1 MEFGESFSIYVPLK
15 GADYFT
21 TVRLA
26 VGGICNMAGADID
39 AGEDFKVCVTEA
51 LLILKRGGAEGA
63 SVDFSFDGGVK
74 ACVTCGKR
82 GKPSSDSE
90 GEDEISIALLSALID
105 GVTYS
110 KDGDDIYKIELF
122 KSV

>member
-1 MEFGESFSIYVPLK
+1 MDSVEKFSLYVPLK

-39 AGEDFKVCVTEA
+39 AVEDFKVCVTEA
-51 LLILKRGGAEGA
+51 LLILKRGGAESA
-63 SVDFSFDGGVK
+63 SVEFSLDGGVK
-74 ACVTCGKR
+74 ACVTIQKR
-82 GKPSSDSE
+82 GASSSSNE
-90 GEDEISIALLSALID
+90 ENEISIALLGALID